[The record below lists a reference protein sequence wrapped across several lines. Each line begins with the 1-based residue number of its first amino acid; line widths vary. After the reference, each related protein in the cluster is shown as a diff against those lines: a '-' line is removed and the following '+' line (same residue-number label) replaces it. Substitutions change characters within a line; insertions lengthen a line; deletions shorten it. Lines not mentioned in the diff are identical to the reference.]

1 MKRTLIF
8 LVLTLVF
15 AACGPTPSPE
25 AVSVVAVDETKS
37 PATPMPLEE
46 ATQVSVVEE
55 PSAVPPAP
63 VISGEL
69 SIQVISPLDEEI
81 LNTPEVVVIGTA
93 PAGTVI
99 SINEEII
106 LAGGDGSFRV
116 TLSLEEGPNLIEIVA
131 SDINGSEATQLLTV
145 MYEP

>member
-15 AACGPTPSPE
+15 AACGPTPNPE
-25 AVSVVAVDETKS
+25 AASVAAVDETKPS
-37 PATPMPLEE
+37 ATPMPLKE
-46 ATQVSVVEE
+46 ATQVSIVEE

>member
-15 AACGPTPSPE
+15 AGCAPTPSPE
-25 AVSVVAVDETKS
+25 AASVAVVDETKP
-37 PATPMPLEE
+37 PATPMPVEE

-63 VISGEL
+63 VISGGL

-131 SDINGSEATQLLTV
+131 SDINGSEVTQLLTV